1 MAFNMTAPHQRLDR
15 MRKSFDSPPRMGKL
29 CRVGPFP
36 GVKLSIGRRN
46 GPRRNPQNGVEGIHR
61 VEATVET
68 KYELVEISLQMM
80 RLDPAVMGA
89 IDPRLQIGEHKVDHR

>member
-1 MAFNMTAPHQRLDR
+1 MN
-15 MRKSFDSPPRMGKL
+15 
-29 CRVGPFP
+29 PFP
-36 GVKLSIGRRN
+36 GIKLRISRRN